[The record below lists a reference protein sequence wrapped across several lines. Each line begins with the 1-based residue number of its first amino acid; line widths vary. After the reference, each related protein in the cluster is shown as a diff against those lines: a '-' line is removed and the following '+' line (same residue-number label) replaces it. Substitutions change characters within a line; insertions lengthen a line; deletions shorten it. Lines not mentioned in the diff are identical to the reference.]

1 MGIRAFLWI
10 VCIYFLAIA
19 CKEEKEFSLPYEK
32 YVLENGLEVVL
43 HEDKS
48 DPIVSVAIQ
57 YHVGSAKEKPG
68 KTGFA
73 HFFEH
78 MLFQRSEHLGRNA
91 FFKKIQELGGTFNG
105 STAMDGTNYYETVPR
120 DALEKVL
127 WMESDRMGFF
137 INTVTQAG
145 LEREID
151 VVSNEKRQ
159 GENCPFGQSYAL
171 MLKYFYPEGH
181 PYSWPVIGSIADLR
195 SATVEDVKEFYRTY
209 YGPNNATLVVA
220 GDFNREK
227 TKELIGK
234 YFGEIPAQE
243 KVEKVKPIPVKLE
256 KTRKLVYEDQFT
268 NDGIIYIK
276 IPEPS
281 LISLNLPV
289 GEIIKNPENIDYFP
303 RYAALQPDERATY
316 LNWLKNIDETI
327 PIGFVFIF
335 YYGLERFLFTQEDKF
350 EKAFNM
356 ILRLRRHHKNHSFQ
370 AYSYD
375 TLLFAC
381 IYRQHWELFN
391 ELFKDKQFLS
401 PLTLACMAQ
410 TGKQLFP
417 EDILNLASAVG
428 FKNKRYI
435 KNEPKLFLQV
445 LGEILHEKYASSGY
459 PLSKISIIDCPRKS
473 VCPVIA
479 NTSLRFMPYHVPN
492 LLENALFKR
501 DLLEILNSTHEKV
514 KLLLRQQRTKK

>member
-78 MLFQRSEHLGRNA
+78 MLFQRSEHLGRNT
-91 FFKKIQELGGTFNG
+91 FFKKIQELGGTCNG

-209 YGPNNATLVVA
+209 YGRSEERRV
-220 GDFNREK
+220 G
-227 TKELIGK
+227 KEC
-234 YFGEIPAQE
+234 
-243 KVEKVKPIPVKLE
+243 
-256 KTRKLVYEDQFT
+256 R
-268 NDGIIYIK
+268 
-276 IPEPS
+276 S
-281 LISLNLPV
+281 RWS
-289 GEIIKNPENIDYFP
+289 
-303 RYAALQPDERATY
+303 
-316 LNWLKNIDETI
+316 
-327 PIGFVFIF
+327 
-335 YYGLERFLFTQEDKF
+335 
-350 EKAFNM
+350 
-356 ILRLRRHHKNHSFQ
+356 
-370 AYSYD
+370 
-375 TLLFAC
+375 
-381 IYRQHWELFN
+381 
-391 ELFKDKQFLS
+391 
-401 PLTLACMAQ
+401 
-410 TGKQLFP
+410 
-417 EDILNLASAVG
+417 
-428 FKNKRYI
+428 
-435 KNEPKLFLQV
+435 
-445 LGEILHEKYASSGY
+445 
-459 PLSKISIIDCPRKS
+459 
-473 VCPVIA
+473 
-479 NTSLRFMPYHVPN
+479 PYH
-492 LLENALFKR
+492 
-501 DLLEILNSTHEKV
+501 
-514 KLLLRQQRTKK
+514 

>member
-1 MGIRAFLWI
+1 MGFLSKLLGSIHDAAQSHKDIR
-10 VCIYFLAIA
+10 YDN
-19 CKEEKEFSLPYEK
+19 KEFIHYEK
-32 YVLENGLEVVL
+32 KKNTTISDKERFNSNSINKSLKFISQGVCTNENFQYIPKEVLELL
-43 HEDKS
+43 W
-48 DPIVSVAIQ
+48 
-57 YHVGSAKEKPG
+57 
-68 KTGFA
+68 FA
-73 HFFEH
+73 
-78 MLFQRSEHLGRNA
+78 
-91 FFKKIQELGGTFNG
+91 
-105 STAMDGTNYYETVPR
+105 DGYYKNF
-120 DALEKVL
+120 D
-127 WMESDRMGFF
+127 
-137 INTVTQAG
+137 N
-145 LEREID
+145 
-151 VVSNEKRQ
+151 
-159 GENCPFGQSYAL
+159 
-171 MLKYFYPEGH
+171 
-181 PYSWPVIGSIADLR
+181 
-195 SATVEDVKEFYRTY
+195 
-209 YGPNNATLVVA
+209 
-220 GDFNREK
+220 
-227 TKELIGK
+227 
-234 YFGEIPAQE
+234 
-243 KVEKVKPIPVKLE
+243 
-256 KTRKLVYEDQFT
+256 EDQFT
-268 NDGIIYIK
+268 NDGIVYIK

-445 LGEILHEKYASSGY
+445 LGEILREKYASSGY